1 VTPKEFHA
9 VALSFP
15 GVEEGTSYGR
25 PSYKVKGKTLTRLRD
40 EDASVVL
47 QEVGF
52 DEREMLIEAAPGTFH
67 FTEHYRNYPVVLARI
82 ETLDPGS
89 LRSFLERRW
98 RRIAPKAAVR
108 AWEAAQSSQA

>member
-1 VTPKEFHA
+1 MTPEAFHA
-9 VALSFP
+9 LVLAFP

-40 EDASVVL
+40 EDASAVL

-52 DEREMLIEAAPGTFH
+52 DEREMLIEAAPETFH

-89 LRSFLERRW
+89 LRAFLERRW
-98 RRIAPKAAVR
+98 RKIAPKAAVK
-108 AWEAAQSSQA
+108 AWDAGSKT